1 MKKSSFSYSK
11 RLNFIADF
19 ISPCRVL
26 ADIGT
31 DHAYIPIRLIKTGK
45 IKQAIACDINK
56 GPLKKSESNIKQ
68 YNLEASIQVRLAD
81 GMSKINYAEADTVL
95 IAGMGADLMMKIL
108 DEGEAIKPS
117 VQEYVLSPQSKWRQF
132 RHYLNAKGY
141 VIKEEGMVF
150 DEGKYYL
157 VIKAVPDTCK
167 EEPAFK
173 AEASGLSEIY
183 ETFGLYLIKTKDAVL
198 KEYLKREY
206 RLYSEL
212 LEKLL
217 YNKEKQ
223 YGFNTAEA
231 IDNNKLNNEQ
241 SSGIALRINEIKQ
254 YIALIQK
261 TERIMR

>member
-1 MKKSSFSYSK
+1 
-11 RLNFIADF
+11 
-19 ISPCRVL
+19 
-26 ADIGT
+26 
-31 DHAYIPIRLIKTGK
+31 
-45 IKQAIACDINK
+45 
-56 GPLKKSESNIKQ
+56 
-68 YNLEASIQVRLAD
+68 
-81 GMSKINYAEADTVL
+81 
-95 IAGMGADLMMKIL
+95 
-108 DEGEAIKPS
+108 
-117 VQEYVLSPQSKWRQF
+117 
-132 RHYLNAKGY
+132 
-141 VIKEEGMVF
+141 MVF